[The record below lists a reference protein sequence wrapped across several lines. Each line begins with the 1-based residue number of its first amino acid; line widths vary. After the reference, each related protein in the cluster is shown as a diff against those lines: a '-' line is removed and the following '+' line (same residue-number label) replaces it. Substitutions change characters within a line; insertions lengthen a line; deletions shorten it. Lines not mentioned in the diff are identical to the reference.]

1 MNFHILRDKFN
12 SCIQVHGLS
21 YIQHIT
27 NSQSDQFPVGLIAQ
41 LVEYHTRVAE
51 VHSSLNYFQT
61 SISHVTAFIKFFLK
75 WASRGNIKILEYF
88 QGRKFPQMQS

>member
-27 NSQSDQFPVGLIAQ
+27 NSQSDQFPLGLIAQ
-41 LVEYHTRVAE
+41 LVEHCVGSAVAMGSDPLE
-51 VHSSLNYFQT
+51 
-61 SISHVTAFIKFFLK
+61 AFFFGLKFAIAL
-75 WASRGNIKILEYF
+75 RL
-88 QGRKFPQMQS
+88 QLR